1 MHHQTL
7 DAAKVMKSCWTQQ
20 ILNFLFCIS
29 NNQALNHYICQTYHL
44 YQNFLWITKECLIV
58 LQDLLGVRLEDLG
71 GRQTISRT
79 TRGKPT
85 VGDTFKHQLSALV
98 DILSTTNPW

>member
-1 MHHQTL
+1 MKIRILFHQYFSL
-7 DAAKVMKSCWTQQ
+7 
-20 ILNFLFCIS
+20 
-29 NNQALNHYICQTYHL
+29 L
-44 YQNFLWITKECLIV
+44 YLLVYNSSV
-58 LQDLLGVRLEDLG
+58 YYYQDLLGVRLEDLS
-71 GRQTISRT
+71 GRQSISRT